1 MTVRTYRWRTERP
14 DALQQFLGS
23 LVTSFQDFTGHLP
36 ELVNFSVP
44 ASQSYQG
51 ASSAHGHSPAPEGPP
66 PAPSTR
72 LRGAPAMSSQASSSS
87 SATAGGRRPSVQ
99 TLDDRG
105 RRTDD
110 HGRRPSA
117 QTLDDHGRRPSVQ
130 TLDKRGRRP
139 SAQTMDDSRSMD
151 SHHHHQPSGVGIG
164 EVFDQSAF
172 KQGNGTSAAYDAM
185 GLSRPPTQRQ
195 NSNDTPPSSVVGY
208 SGNGINPGAMAALG
222 ASSGRRPSAGSATSP
237 LAPAQEDI
245 DDPYGGMEEESLATP
260 QNGSFSHDDQPMI
273 PPPPSSAPAVP
284 ALPTVTESPAQ
295 HERTPS
301 TPAMAK
307 SPSGSSQATSSV
319 PDALAPPTLRERR
332 APSPMYDDEQEPPEQ
347 MNRRVSFHPAPPSFT
362 TAYSR
367 DVLLT
372 SRSGLSGAD
381 VVIEGEDDESGDAIM
396 ANVEEMIEGFD
407 WTASTSATAG
417 ESGRKG
423 PDAIEQRLLDELAA
437 LESANIHA
445 FLESDDRVEQVLQHI
460 DDTLAELEDIDLHLT
475 GYRMQLNA
483 VQDDIDY
490 IEGQNRGLQVQISN
504 QHALL
509 KEVQQLLAITD
520 VPKED
525 LQALSQA
532 SPSTQRGV
540 QELEQAATAL
550 YKALQAAR
558 DNEATGAHIQEY
570 EKIAVQ
576 FATRVLEYLDITF
589 KHKSSETLA
598 KYKKTSQLKLEPHNE
613 LCESLMLYEGLV
625 LWVKDMDDERY
636 KKLCLVGEPGR
647 TLANGRTTSLP

>member
-1 MTVRTYRWRTERP
+1 
-14 DALQQFLGS
+14 
-23 LVTSFQDFTGHLP
+23 
-36 ELVNFSVP
+36 
-44 ASQSYQG
+44 
-51 ASSAHGHSPAPEGPP
+51 
-66 PAPSTR
+66 
-72 LRGAPAMSSQASSSS
+72 
-87 SATAGGRRPSVQ
+87 
-99 TLDDRG
+99 
-105 RRTDD
+105 
-110 HGRRPSA
+110 
-117 QTLDDHGRRPSVQ
+117 
-130 TLDKRGRRP
+130 
-139 SAQTMDDSRSMD
+139 
-151 SHHHHQPSGVGIG
+151 
-164 EVFDQSAF
+164 
-172 KQGNGTSAAYDAM
+172 
-185 GLSRPPTQRQ
+185 
-195 NSNDTPPSSVVGY
+195 
-208 SGNGINPGAMAALG
+208 
-222 ASSGRRPSAGSATSP
+222 
-237 LAPAQEDI
+237 
-245 DDPYGGMEEESLATP
+245 
-260 QNGSFSHDDQPMI
+260 
-273 PPPPSSAPAVP
+273 
-284 ALPTVTESPAQ
+284 
-295 HERTPS
+295 
-301 TPAMAK
+301 
-307 SPSGSSQATSSV
+307 
-319 PDALAPPTLRERR
+319 
-332 APSPMYDDEQEPPEQ
+332 MYDDEQEPPEQ

-525 LQALSQA
+525 LQMLSQA

-613 LCESLMLYEGLV
+613 LCENLMLYEGLV

-636 KKLCLVGEPGR
+636 KKLCLVSCTWP
-647 TLANGRTTSLP
+647 TISDSRTTSPP